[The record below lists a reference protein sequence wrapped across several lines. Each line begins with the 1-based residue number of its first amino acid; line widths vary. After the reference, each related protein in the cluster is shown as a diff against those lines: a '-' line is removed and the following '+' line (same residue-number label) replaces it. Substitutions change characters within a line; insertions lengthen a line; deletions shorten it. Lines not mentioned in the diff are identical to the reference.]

1 MAAGKWIGGF
11 IGWMAG
17 GPLGALA
24 GYLVGSL
31 FDSMLDGVNTPEN
44 SGTWGASSQR
54 QQTYEAYN
62 EAYQQAYRQ
71 RMQQGQRNSF
81 LFSLLVLAS
90 YIIKADGKA
99 MHSEMELVREMLR
112 QNFGNDAV
120 SQGNEILNRLFD
132 EQKREG
138 WQQFKQTVRQCC
150 GQINQQMDYSQR
162 LQLLDFLVMV
172 AKADGSVPQSE
183 VAVLKECAQWMG
195 LRSSEV
201 DSMLHLSG
209 NTLEDAYKV
218 LGVSPDAT
226 DEELKKAYR
235 KLALEH
241 HPDKVTALGEDV
253 RKAAEKKFQEINAAK
268 ERIWKARGL

>member
-24 GYLVGSL
+24 GYLLGSL
-31 FDSMLDGVNTPEN
+31 FDSMLDGVNTPDN
-44 SGTWGASSQR
+44 SGTWGSGSQR
-54 QQTYEAYN
+54 SYQTYN
-62 EAYQQAYRQ
+62 EAYQRAYQQ
-71 RMQQGQRNSF
+71 RMQQGNRNSF
-81 LFSLLVLAS
+81 LFSLLVLSS

-99 MHSEMELVREMLR
+99 MHSEMEMVRQMLR

-120 SQGNEILNRLFD
+120 TQGNEILNKLFD

-162 LQLLDFLVMV
+162 LQLLNYLVMV

-183 VAVLKECAQWMG
+183 ITALKECALWMG
-195 LRSSEV
+195 LRESEV
-201 DSMLHLSG
+201 DSMLHLEG

-218 LGVSPDAT
+218 LGVSPNAT
-226 DEELKKAYR
+226 DEEVKKAYR

-241 HPDKVTALGEDV
+241 HPDKVAALGEDV

-268 ERIWKARGL
+268 DRIWKARGL